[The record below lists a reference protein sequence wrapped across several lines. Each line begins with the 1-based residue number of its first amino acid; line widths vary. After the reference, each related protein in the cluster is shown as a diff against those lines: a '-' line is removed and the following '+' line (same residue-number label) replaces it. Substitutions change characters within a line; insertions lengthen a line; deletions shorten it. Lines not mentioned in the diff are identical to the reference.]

1 MVLLCECTDKDE
13 IKFELRNKQHI
24 IKSKTLKKLNRTYTT
39 TRNRVAIRE
48 SDRRVSSYN
57 IRCET
62 TNMMSNT
69 DI

>member
-62 TNMMSNT
+62 KNMMS
-69 DI
+69 DIDI